1 MPEASSLFD
10 ELTTSTI
17 QKVKKT
23 GIPYIVHTEARQHG
37 HTFGTRF
44 SNSIKSVLSLGYDGL
59 IVIGNDTP
67 HLTEVQLKTAYENLL
82 EDKTTIGPSA
92 DGGFYLLG
100 ISKTAFQE
108 IEGST
113 TSKNA
118 FLSLPWNKESLYSSL
133 VALIASCN
141 REITALKNLIDIDTI
156 ADGIKILGK
165 EECLEDTIFILLSDL
180 VNIVYL
186 KATFREVSY
195 VFLKPGTSHNKGSPE
210 PKFTY

>member
-1 MPEASSLFD
+1 MPQASSLFD

-44 SNSIKSVLSLGYDGL
+44 GNSIKSVFSLGYDGL
-59 IVIGNDTP
+59 IVVGNDTP
-67 HLTEVQLKTAYENLL
+67 HLTEVQLKTAYKNLL
-82 EDKTTIGPSA
+82 DDKTTIGPSA

-108 IEGST
+108 IGDSS

-118 FLSLPWNKESLYSSL
+118 FLNLPWNKDTLYSSL

-141 REITALKNLIDIDTI
+141 RKITSLKNLIDIDTI
-156 ADGIKILGK
+156 ADGIEILGK
-165 EECLEDTIFILLSDL
+165 EESLDDIIFILLRDI
-180 VNIVYL
+180 VYNVYL
-186 KATFREVSY
+186 KATFSEVPY
-195 VFLKPGTSHNKGSPE
+195 VFSKPNTSYNKGSPE
-210 PKFTY
+210 PKFAY

>member
-1 MPEASSLFD
+1 MPQASSLFD

-23 GIPYIVHTEARQHG
+23 GIPYIVHAEARQHG
-37 HTFGTRF
+37 NTFGMRF
-44 SNSIKSVLSLGYDGL
+44 GNSIKSVFSLGFDGV

-67 HLTEVQLKTAYENLL
+67 HLTDVQLNKAYSNLL
-82 EDKTTIGPSA
+82 DGNTTIGPSA

-133 VALIASCN
+133 VALIASHN
-141 REITALKNLIDIDTI
+141 RTVNALINLTDIDTI

-165 EECLEDTIFILLSDL
+165 EERLDDVIFILLK
-180 VNIVYL
+180 NIVCRSFVR
-186 KATFREVSY
+186 ATAGKIPDV
-195 VFLKPGTSHNKGSPE
+195 VFEPSTYYNKGSPA
-210 PKFTY
+210 PQFV